1 MLTKQADI
9 DCGEMINALE
19 RLISSNN
26 RLPKNLIKER
36 IEALKRLSI

>member
-1 MLTKQADI
+1 
-9 DCGEMINALE
+9 MINALE
-19 RLISSNN
+19 RLISSNS